1 MFQYYFLYEEQL
13 PKEVGFRLF
22 GLIHISWLV
31 AIGIIVFLA
40 TMMYKKADQVT
51 KDKYEKLMTVMM
63 VGLDLYKDIV
73 LIVTGN
79 FHVWELPLDMCTLAI
94 YISLVH
100 AFTHSKTTGEIL
112 YCISMPGA
120 LAALLFPNWN
130 RYPQINF
137 ININSFLTH
146 ALIVT
151 YSLMLLLSGKL
162 RPNIRYYIRV
172 WIFLAVAV
180 TVAALVN
187 HKYDTNF
194 LFLNVPS
201 RDSPLVTIYNF
212 TGEKLY
218 LLGYAAAVLTVN
230 LIMYVPFII
239 KDRRK
244 MEALN
249 R

>member
-1 MFQYYFLYEEQL
+1 MFQYYFLYEDQL
-13 PKEVGFRLF
+13 PTEVGFRLF
-22 GLIHISWLV
+22 GLIHMSWLV
-31 AIGIIVFLA
+31 AIGLFIFLA
-40 TMMYKKADQVT
+40 TRVYQKADERNQN
-51 KDKYEKLMTVMM
+51 KYEKIMTVMM
-63 VGLDLYKDIV
+63 VMLDLYKDAV
-73 LIVTGN
+73 LIITGN
-79 FHVWELPLDMCTLAI
+79 FHVWELPLDMCTMAI
-94 YISLVH
+94 YISCFH
-100 AFTHSKTTGEIL
+100 AFTHSKITWEIL

-130 RYPQINF
+130 GYPQINF

-151 YSLMLLLSGKL
+151 YSMMLLLSGRF
-162 RPNIRYYIRV
+162 RPNIRHYIGV

-180 TVAALVN
+180 TVVALVN
-187 HKYDTNF
+187 QKYDTNF
-194 LFLNVPS
+194 LFLSVPS

-218 LLGYAAAVLTVN
+218 LLGYAVAVLTVN

-239 KDRRK
+239 SDRRK
-244 MEALN
+244 KVVIH